1 MVGSP
6 AIRRSSDRGL
16 TTRWREWNFSLTK
29 ARRHEE
35 GVGREEVSPRDEVL
49 SILGWG
55 ESPASRSFVPLR
67 LGEKTRGSFFSHE
80 EEVIDRKGRLEGG
93 GPSGEGRTSSRP
105 NRESR

>member
-1 MVGSP
+1 MTQEIV
-6 AIRRSSDRGL
+6 
-16 TTRWREWNFSLTK
+16 FS
-29 ARRHEE
+29 HEG
-35 GVGREEVSPRDEVL
+35 GVGRQEAPPRYEEL

-55 ESPASRSFVPLR
+55 ERPANRSFVPLR